1 MDFEWDD
8 RKATHN
14 LAKHGVAFADAITAF
29 ADPLAIT
36 YPDPDH
42 SREEERYIT
51 IGLSRSD
58 RLLIIS
64 HTDRGEVTRIISARE
79 VTRKER
85 RLYES
90 GDYDVDE

>member
-8 RKATHN
+8 RKAAHN
-14 LAKHGVAFADAITAF
+14 VAKHGVAFTDAITAF

-42 SREEERYIT
+42 SNEEDRFIT
-51 IGLSRSD
+51 IGRSAAE

-64 HTDRGEVTRIISARE
+64 HADRGEVTRIISARE

-90 GDYDVDE
+90 GNYGSG